1 MPYSARS
8 KKQMKNAPPLHI
20 HYSEAKENI
29 NPENSSLSQA
39 HNGSGV
45 EISDKKWYIGECKP
59 TKERTI
65 RKALEKK
72 YEVYVASLKE
82 TKVYASRNRR
92 VVEKIVIPGTIF
104 IRTTE
109 DELWNILL
117 DYPSIYRFMINRAA
131 SDREKGRRVFA
142 YVRDEEMQQL
152 RYVLDNAPN
161 PVMITTQQ
169 LSLGQKIEI
178 ARGPLIGLKGELA
191 KIENSTYIVLKM
203 EMGERNYVLTEISVQ
218 DIRPLKPET

>member
-1 MPYSARS
+1 MPSFINNSINFS
-8 KKQMKNAPPLHI
+8 K
-20 HYSEAKENI
+20 AKED
-29 NPENSSLSQA
+29 ENSYEANLSCADMQ
-39 HNGSGV
+39 NGSGTGV
-45 EISDKKWYIGECKP
+45 PELKWYIAECKP
-59 TKERTI
+59 TRERTI
-65 RKALEKK
+65 RKSLEKS

-92 VVEKIVIPGTIF
+92 EVETVVIPGKIF

-109 DELWNILL
+109 AHLWEILL
-117 DYPSIYRFMINRAA
+117 DYPGVYRFMINRAA
-131 SDREKGRRVFA
+131 SDREKGKRVLA

-152 RYVLDNAPN
+152 QYVLDNAPN

-178 ARGPLIGLKGELA
+178 MRGPLIGLKGELA
-191 KIENSTYIVLKM
+191 RIENTSYIVLKM

-218 DIRPLKPET
+218 DIRPIEP

>member
-1 MPYSARS
+1 MEIS
-8 KKQMKNAPPLHI
+8 KNANQNYADLH
-20 HYSEAKENI
+20 K
-29 NPENSSLSQA
+29 
-39 HNGSGV
+39 GSG
-45 EISDKKWYIGECKP
+45 ISTSDEKWYIGECKP

-92 VVEKIVIPGTIF
+92 EVEKIVIPGIVF

-109 DELWNILL
+109 AHLWDILL
-117 DYPSIYRFMINRAA
+117 EYPSIYRFMINKAA
-131 SDREKGRRVFA
+131 SDKEKGKRIFA

-169 LSLGQKIEI
+169 LSLGPKIEI
-178 ARGPLIGLKGELA
+178 TRGPLIGLQGELA
-191 KIENSTYIVLKM
+191 KIENASYIVLKM

-218 DIRPLKPET
+218 DIRPVET

>member
-1 MPYSARS
+1 MAEEVIASDKA
-8 KKQMKNAPPLHI
+8 
-20 HYSEAKENI
+20 
-29 NPENSSLSQA
+29 NSSYADL
-39 HNGSGV
+39 HRGGV
-45 EISDKKWYIGECKP
+45 IESDEKWYIGECKP

-65 RKALEKK
+65 RKSLEKR

-92 VVEKIVIPGTIF
+92 EVEKIVIPSKIF

-109 DELWNILL
+109 AHLWDILL
-117 DYPSIYRFMINRAA
+117 EYPHIYRFMIDRAA
-131 SDREKGRRVFA
+131 SDREKGKRVFA

-178 ARGPLIGLKGELA
+178 MRGPLIGLKGEFA

-218 DIRPLKPET
+218 DIRPVEP

>member
-1 MPYSARS
+1 MIIS
-8 KKQMKNAPPLHI
+8 KNANPDCADLHG
-20 HYSEAKENI
+20 
-29 NPENSSLSQA
+29 
-39 HNGSGV
+39 GSG
-45 EISDKKWYIGECKP
+45 IAKSDEKWYIGECKP

-65 RKALEKK
+65 RKSLEKK
-72 YEVYVASLKE
+72 YEVYVASRKE
-82 TKVYASRNRR
+82 TRVYASRNRR
-92 VVEKIVIPGTIF
+92 EVERIMIPGKVF

-109 DELWNILL
+109 AHLWDILL
-117 DYPSIYRFMINRAA
+117 EYPSIYRFMINRAA
-131 SDREKGRRVFA
+131 SDKEKGKRVFA

-178 ARGPLIGLKGELA
+178 TRGPLIGLQGELA
-191 KIENSTYIVLKM
+191 KIENASYIVLKM

-218 DIRPLKPET
+218 DIRPVET

>member
-1 MPYSARS
+1 MGEG
-8 KKQMKNAPPLHI
+8 KNADQNCADLHR
-20 HYSEAKENI
+20 
-29 NPENSSLSQA
+29 
-39 HNGSGV
+39 GSG
-45 EISDKKWYIGECKP
+45 ISTSDEKWYIGECKP

-65 RKALEKK
+65 RKSLEKK
-72 YEVYVASLKE
+72 YDVYVASLKE

-92 VVEKIVIPGTIF
+92 EVERIMIPGKIF

-109 DELWNILL
+109 DHLWDILL

-131 SDREKGRRVFA
+131 SDKEKGKRVFA

-178 ARGPLIGLKGELA
+178 TRGPLIGLQGELA
-191 KIENSTYIVLKM
+191 KIENASYIVLKM
-203 EMGERNYVLTEISVQ
+203 EMGESHYVLTEISVQ
-218 DIRPLKPET
+218 DVKPI